1 MRHSRNRLQS
11 RSIIIL
17 NRLIYLVGGVLL
29 LAGIGGLLFTFG
41 DLYVLLKQAK
51 LIEAEF
57 VRLLPIFLGG
67 VISMGIGVLL
77 IKTSKTVLDRPF

>member
-1 MRHSRNRLQS
+1 MRHSRYRLQS

-17 NRLIYLVGGVLL
+17 NRLIYLAGGLLL

-51 LIEAEF
+51 LVEAEF

-77 IKTSKTVLDRPF
+77 IKTSKAVLDRPF

>member
-17 NRLIYLVGGVLL
+17 NRLIYLVGGLL
-29 LAGIGGLLFTFG
+29 LFAGIGGLLFTFG

-67 VISMGIGVLL
+67 AISMGIGVFL
-77 IKTSKTVLDRPF
+77 IRYAKAVLDRPF